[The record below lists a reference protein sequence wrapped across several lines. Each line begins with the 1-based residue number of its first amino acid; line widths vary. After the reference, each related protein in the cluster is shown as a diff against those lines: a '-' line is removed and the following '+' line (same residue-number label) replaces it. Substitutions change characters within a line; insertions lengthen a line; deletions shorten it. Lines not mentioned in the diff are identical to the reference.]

1 MKNQFE
7 IPFVGLKIGI
17 HDFEFKIDKSFF
29 ESMPYSLIEDGDLK
43 VWMELE
49 KKETMLI
56 ADFELFGTVKM
67 ACARCNEEMDV
78 EIEGELTV
86 YYKFGNEE
94 TEDEN
99 LFVIPFE
106 SYQIDVSQP
115 IYELITISI
124 PPRAAHEDDEC
135 DEEMVRLIEKY
146 QQGQTENKKD
156 NDNDDDIDPRWSAL
170 KNLN

>member
-29 ESMPYSLIEDGDLK
+29 EAMPYSIVNDGDLK

-56 ADFELFGTVKM
+56 ADFEFFGTIKM
-67 ACARCNEEMDV
+67 ECARCNEAMDV
-78 EIEGELTV
+78 EVEGDLTI

-94 TEDEN
+94 AEDEN
-99 LFVIPFE
+99 LIVIPYE
-106 SYQIDVSQP
+106 SYQIDVTQP
-115 IYELITISI
+115 IYEMITMAI
-124 PPRAAHEDDEC
+124 PLRPVHDEDEC
-135 DEEMVRLIEKY
+135 DEEMVKLIEKF
-146 QQGQTENKKD
+146 QNQPKEEGTKED
-156 NDNDDDIDPRWSAL
+156 NIDPRWSAL